1 MSEMTQNSTF
11 SDGLLAGFP
20 IVLGYFP
27 IAFAF
32 GVAATGQ
39 GLNGWEAFGLSLIIY
54 AGAAQFLALALITSG
69 APLLVAA
76 FTLIAMNLRHVLY
89 GPALMKRAGNGAS
102 MLPYSIR

>member
-1 MSEMTQNSTF
+1 MSLQPPPSRF
-11 SDGLLAGFP
+11 LDGLGAGLP

-39 GLNGWEAFGLSLIIY
+39 GLSPLEAVGLSVIVY

-69 APLLVAA
+69 APVLVAA
-76 FTLIAMNLRHVLY
+76 FTLIAMNLRHVL
-89 GPALMKRAGNGAS
+89 
-102 MLPYSIR
+102 